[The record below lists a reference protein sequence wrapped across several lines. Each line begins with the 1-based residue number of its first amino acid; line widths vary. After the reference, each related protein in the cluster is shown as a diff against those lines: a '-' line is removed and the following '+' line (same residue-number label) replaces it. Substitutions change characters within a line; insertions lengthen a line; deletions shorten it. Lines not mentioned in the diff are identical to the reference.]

1 MNINTLKTAA
11 QRHRTKI
18 LRPYDQI
25 LDQDGFEAIRAISEH
40 LGGHTVYVPSL
51 RTIFGDCLRE
61 EAKREVKAGMS
72 LAEAARKYGFSERHI
87 RKITGR
93 P

>member
-1 MNINTLKTAA
+1 MNINTLREAA

-51 RTIFGDCLRE
+51 RTIFIRCIE
-61 EAKREVKAGMS
+61 AEAKRDIKTGMS

-87 RKITGR
+87 RNLTGR
-93 P
+93 S